1 MKNPIGA
8 KNLLSPFPAVLVGVN
23 VNGKPTYMTVAHC
36 GVAAL
41 IHISISVRKGRFTSI
56 GIKEN
61 GTFSV
66 NLPTAAL
73 VKETDYCGLFSGNQ
87 ADKSVIFES
96 FYGTLGTAPMIKQC
110 PINMECRLKQTV
122 DFPTH
127 EVFIGEVVQ
136 SYCEDNCFKDS
147 VLDIAQLQLLIYGA
161 GKYWKIGEPV
171 AKAFEVGKELQEKNG
186 EG

>member
-8 KNLLSPFPAVLVGVN
+8 KNLLTPFPAVLVGVN

-36 GVAAL
+36 GVAAM
-41 IHISISVRKGRFTSI
+41 IHISISIRKVRYTSI

-61 GTFSV
+61 RTFSV
-66 NLPTAAL
+66 NMPSAAM
-73 VKETDYCGLFSGNQ
+73 VKETDYCGLFSGKE
-87 ADKSVIFES
+87 ADKSDIFES
-96 FYGTLGTAPMIKQC
+96 FYGTLGNAPMIKQC

-136 SYCEDNCFKDS
+136 TYCEDNCFKDG
-147 VLDIAQLQLLIYGA
+147 VLDLAHLNLLIYGS
-161 GKYWKIGEPV
+161 GKYWRIGEPV
-171 AKAFEVGKELQEKNG
+171 AKAFEVGKEYTANSGQG
-186 EG
+186 